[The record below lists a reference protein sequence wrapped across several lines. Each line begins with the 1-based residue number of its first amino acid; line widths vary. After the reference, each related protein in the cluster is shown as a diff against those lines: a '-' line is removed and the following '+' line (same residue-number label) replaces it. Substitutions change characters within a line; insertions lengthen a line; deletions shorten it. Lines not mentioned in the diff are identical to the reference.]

1 MSPERGIEGAS
12 AAEGAKEH
20 ERQKPAADLVQE
32 EREEGQHFAGGDVWT
47 SEDAHVAREAP
58 GLRAGA
64 LSQAGGGSLSLR
76 EEVLCTD
83 GTGLDMDCAQEGQGG
98 PYGESVTVPPCRC
111 WKWQPGSAFTM
122 GLLLGP
128 DCSGHEAWE
137 AAAVSV

>member
-20 ERQKPAADLVQE
+20 ERQKPAAHLVQE

-83 GTGLDMDCAQEGQGG
+83 GTGLDMDCAQEGQGRVLWG
-98 PYGESVTVPPCRC
+98 VGDSPALQAPEVAAGISLYDGSPPGARL
-111 WKWQPGSAFTM
+111 QRP
-122 GLLLGP
+122 
-128 DCSGHEAWE
+128 
-137 AAAVSV
+137 